1 MGILMR
7 VFELGLCAL
16 LALAG
21 LGHLTGTFLF
31 YTAGTEVFV
40 WSLSASAFVFT
51 IVFLN
56 IVRIRRPDDVP
67 IGNASIVFSLLWIVL
82 AFLFALAEGNPAD
95 PRALMHIMT
104 SAGLTVTA
112 LRQRAVH
119 AHVLSRRHHGD

>member
-1 MGILMR
+1 MR

-40 WSLSASAFVFT
+40 WSLSASVFVFA
-51 IVFLN
+51 IVFLH

-67 IGNASIVFSLLWIVL
+67 IRNAAIVFSLVWIVL
-82 AFLFALAEGNPAD
+82 AFLFALAEGNPTD
-95 PRALMHIMT
+95 PRALMHIVA
-104 SAGLTVTA
+104 SAGLVVTA
-112 LRQRAVH
+112 IRRRAIH
-119 AHVLSRRHHGD
+119 AHALSGNRRGD